1 MPPQCRA
8 FELSDPTAKTPCDKP
23 ATSSDGRLCGF
34 HARQCHALYKGYK
47 RRNAQLDNLANLM
60 PAYLASTKTALVNQN
75 FEDVD
80 AESTLRELHSYLF
93 KKQNILSSVIRGRKL
108 HHSHFFAVDMDYGH
122 EKYLAQLQKEKHT
135 IARALERL
143 GRRTAE
149 ILYAKRSW
157 FQWVRQCQ
165 DDEEAQREN
174 ESKKVKLEA
183 QLFRRHQ
190 KEVTRHQNEV
200 RARENQKRAEAFLNE
215 VYTQRLSEMTEA
227 EQEEWD
233 PVQDVAEDE
242 RGSYIDLIKY
252 FLMLKDSD
260 SETTE
265 ATKLK
270 QAGNSNRTESA
281 PANPEA
287 PKISKGAKKRGKKSM
302 ADPSKTD
309 PVKTNP
315 AKANPR
321 SGKTNSTTAET
332 GTGGGASNIE
342 METQAQIRSRL
353 REGVKYYREKGMYI
367 AGTIDSP
374 LKLIEKSAPMPDNE
388 IDRLLQDIAQIK
400 TLLFCRLLLSHA
412 KLLPV
417 ALRVD
422 SIEEFLNDAEV
433 TLEDLRDLCL
443 KVEQPALQEVRDAC
457 ADFARG
463 DEEEGSQEDDNT
475 VEEEGDEDETSYGYR
490 PRKVAKRDRLGVGHV
505 YQTKREKAMIK
516 KRQEDQKI
524 SGLDDPGAFIDFG
537 IITDEGKFSKKK
549 MRIKICGHYIH
560 NYPSEKAMSRG
571 GWFHFCVIAKD
582 SDLFDAI
589 TLCRHWDEFYELNV
603 LATYHY
609 FPGTN
614 WMTWVGDRLRNQ
626 LMTLGFIPYVQ
637 NDAADEYTT
646 YYQSPRRQ
654 GRRSHHV
661 AEMRNFI
668 CGHVKR
674 NDAASRRL
682 IQYLSMETSQ
692 VIVLVRDARTG
703 RVLVTPPDDQLW
715 LVREK
720 MGLGR
725 ASKNDYHVLRSVG
738 PEFFEEMDGYR
749 RWHFGFT
756 DYYDIYLWDAEAGEP
771 YPRLYNKLRQML
783 LKAQRCIT
791 PLDYFKLAGP
801 VIKTLTRDRSTM
813 RARTIK
819 PGEVVQSIWDEIHH
833 PETRMRAVDLNG
845 REVNIEDSLMSY
857 LYNEADVLED
867 QILFPEEVLQNRKN
881 ELFRDNPSEIQKF
894 ERGPPGDIRRFV
906 YDLDTDDELSDDE
919 DHLRITEGQSL
930 SCSSQEGDP
939 KEDNDD
945 EWTDE
950 SDESSMGEDQEKALI
965 RFEYEFKES
974 LAKGVKEDRMRDLAK
989 PLLDA
994 TIRWPS
1000 ADTSMIDAD
1009 MMAIMRL
1016 SLSKTD
1022 KDYSDT
1028 SEETMRKEWMRFMDR
1043 EKSKIFKDCWH
1054 KADLS
1059 PGAAENYAELLKVV
1073 RKADDYLMS
1082 KINMGPYEMLAF
1094 MGMASKITQHRR
1106 IIPDAFHAYAAICM
1120 FSETTDFITFA
1131 SESSGLD
1138 LSESLLLKQAERAKH
1153 PPSRRTYR
1161 SNKTIDKDLFKAWD
1175 DLLRVNRKKPGQAVD
1190 DIYPLEWDIA
1200 VRPIV
1205 ANLYKAG
1212 VIANSYAEFVS
1223 GQAVAIA
1230 EPSRP
1235 MDLYIDWRL
1244 DLALLTLSSSRPIIP
1259 DHLED
1264 PTKLTPETLLDR
1276 ASKFAASN
1284 PGARFSLLRLW
1295 SAPHFYPLMIGY
1307 DRRAST
1313 TFLDSVG
1320 RSWEWKFIPKDMP
1333 CSEWS
1338 IHNSAKM
1345 RIDPY
1350 KRQLGDQ
1357 VVLKRDLYLVM
1368 GKDEA
1373 DCRLRSAGVTWAVQ
1387 TEPWR
1392 LEVDFWRSFVGV
1404 DLKFLEGLDR
1414 EWLD

>member
-1 MPPQCRA
+1 MSPQCRA
-8 FELSDPTAKTPCDKP
+8 LELSDPTAKTPCDKP
-23 ATSSDGRLCGF
+23 ATSTDGRLCSF

-47 RRNAQLDNLANLM
+47 RRNAQLDSLTNLM
-60 PAYLASTKTALVNQN
+60 PSYLASTKTALVNQN
-75 FEDVD
+75 FEDVS
-80 AESTLRELHSYLF
+80 EEKTLRELHAYLF
-93 KKQNILSSVIRGRKL
+93 KRQNILSSVIRGRKL

-143 GRRTAE
+143 GRRTAD
-149 ILYAKRSW
+149 ILYAQRSW
-157 FQWVRQCQ
+157 FPWVRQCQ
-165 DDEEAQREN
+165 DDDEAQREN

-190 KEVTRHQNEV
+190 KEVLRHQKEV
-200 RARENQKRAEAFLNE
+200 MAKENQKRAEAFLNE

-242 RGSYIDLIKY
+242 RDSYIDLIKY

-260 SETTE
+260 SETSD
-265 ATKLK
+265 ATKFER
-270 QAGNSNRTESA
+270 AGNGNGAGSA
-281 PANPEA
+281 PPDTDI
-287 PKISKGAKKRGKKSM
+287 PKTTNGAKKKGKKSK

-315 AKANPR
+315 AMAEPGN
-321 SGKTNSTTAET
+321 GKTN
-332 GTGGGASNIE
+332 GTSPEKGSASNIE

-353 REGVKYYREKGMYI
+353 KEGVNFIRGGGMHI
-367 AGTIDSP
+367 AGTVEAP
-374 LKLIEKSAPMPDNE
+374 LKLMRKSAPMPDNE
-388 IDRLLQDIAQIK
+388 IDDLLQDIAQIK

-417 ALRVD
+417 ALRVE

-443 KVEQPALQEVRDAC
+443 KVEQPGLQEVRDAC

-463 DEEEGSQEDDNT
+463 DEEEEDQLDDSGA
-475 VEEEGDEDETSYGYR
+475 EEEGDETATNHGYR
-490 PRKVAKRDRLGVGHV
+490 PRKMSRINGLDVGHV

-516 KRQEDQKI
+516 KRQEAQEI
-524 SGLDDPGAFIDFG
+524 LEMDDPATSIDFG
-537 IITDEGKFSKKK
+537 VITDEGQFSKKK
-549 MRIKICGHYIH
+549 MRIRICGHYIH
-560 NYPSEKAMSRG
+560 NYPSEKAMNRG

-582 SDLFDAI
+582 SNLFDAI
-589 TLCRHWDEFYELNV
+589 TLCRHWDEFFELNV

-609 FPGTN
+609 FPGTH

-626 LMTLGFIPYVQ
+626 LMSLGFIPYVQ
-637 NDAADEYTT
+637 NDVADEFTG

-654 GRRSHHV
+654 GRRSHHIT
-661 AEMRNFI
+661 EMRNFI

-682 IQYLSMETSQ
+682 IQYLSMETSK
-692 VIVLVRDARTG
+692 VIVLVRDAKTG
-703 RVLVTPPDDQLW
+703 QVLVTPPDDQLW
-715 LVREK
+715 LVRQK
-720 MGLGR
+720 TGLGR
-725 ASKNDYHVLRSVG
+725 AAKNDYDVLKSVG
-738 PEFFEEMDGYR
+738 TEFFEAMDSCR

-756 DYYDIYLWDAEAGEP
+756 DYYDIYLWDATAGETF
-771 YPRLYNKLRQML
+771 PRLYNKLRQML
-783 LKAQRCIT
+783 LKAQRCVQ
-791 PLDYFKLAGP
+791 PLDYFNLAGP
-801 VIKTLTRDRSTM
+801 VIKTLTRDRDTM

-819 PGEVVQSIWDEIHH
+819 PGEVVESIWDEIHH
-833 PETRMRAVDLNG
+833 PETRMRALDINNQ
-845 REVNIEDSLMSY
+845 EVKIEDSLMSY

-881 ELFRDNPSEIQKF
+881 ELFKDNPNEIQKF
-894 ERGPPGDIRRFV
+894 ERGPPGDLRRFV
-906 YDLDTDDELSDDE
+906 NDMDTDEELSDDE
-919 DHLRITEGQSL
+919 DHLKITEGEPVL
-930 SCSSQEGDP
+930 HASQGGEP
-939 KEDNDD
+939 INDD
-945 EWTDE
+945 DAWTDT
-950 SDESSMGEDQEKALI
+950 SDESSMGEEEEKALI
-965 RFEYEFKES
+965 AFEFQFKES
-974 LAKGVKEDRMRDLAK
+974 LANKESLAKDEKEDRVRNLAK

-1000 ADTSMIDAD
+1000 SDTSMIDAD

-1016 SLSKTD
+1016 SLTKTD
-1022 KDYSDT
+1022 RDYADT
-1028 SEETMRKEWMRFMDR
+1028 SDESMRKEYLRFIDR
-1043 EKSKIFKDCWH
+1043 TKSKIFKDCWH

-1059 PGAAENYAELLKVV
+1059 PGAAETYAELLKVV
-1073 RKADDYLMS
+1073 RKADDYIMS

-1106 IIPDAFHAYAAICM
+1106 IVPDAFLAYAAIHM
-1120 FSETTDFITFA
+1120 FFETTGFLSFA
-1131 SESSGLD
+1131 LKDSQLD
-1138 LSESLLLKQAERAKH
+1138 LSESLLLNQAERAKH
-1153 PPSRRTYR
+1153 PPSRRTYK
-1161 SNKTIDKDLFKAWD
+1161 SNKTIDKGFFKVWD
-1175 DLLRVNRKKPGQAVD
+1175 DLLRANRRKPGQDVD

-1205 ANLYKAG
+1205 AHLYKAG
-1212 VIANSYAEFVS
+1212 VIGNSYAEFVY
-1223 GQAVAIA
+1223 GKAVPIA

-1244 DLALLTLSSSRPIIP
+1244 EIDRPIIP
-1259 DHLED
+1259 SHIED
-1264 PTKLTPETLLDR
+1264 PTKLTADTLLDSAR
-1276 ASKFAASN
+1276 KFATSN
-1284 PGARFSLLRLW
+1284 PGARFSILRLW
-1295 SAPHFYPLMIGY
+1295 SAPHFYPLMVGPE
-1307 DRRAST
+1307 RRAST
-1313 TFLDSVG
+1313 SFLDSVG
-1320 RSWEWKFIPKDMP
+1320 RAWEWKFVPKDMP

-1338 IHNSAKM
+1338 IQYAARM

-1368 GKDEA
+1368 GKDA
-1373 DCRLRSAGVTWAVQ
+1373 DDCKLRSAGVTWAVQ

-1404 DLKFLEGLDR
+1404 DLEFLEGLDK